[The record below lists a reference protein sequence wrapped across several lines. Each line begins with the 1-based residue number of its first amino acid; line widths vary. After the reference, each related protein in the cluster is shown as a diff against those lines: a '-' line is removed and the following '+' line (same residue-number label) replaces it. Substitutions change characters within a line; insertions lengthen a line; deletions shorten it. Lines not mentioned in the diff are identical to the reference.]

1 VGNKNP
7 RSIYT
12 FNHNV
17 LTLLLHIQPDAK
29 QSEFC
34 GLHGERLKI
43 RIKAPPVDGKAN
55 DEIIRFLAEQ
65 FSIAKSQIQII
76 SGELGREKTVR
87 ISALKEL
94 PHQLLV
100 LK

>member
-1 VGNKNP
+1 VK
-7 RSIYT
+7 T
-12 FNHNV
+12 FYQLHDSH
-17 LTLLLHIQPDAK
+17 LILFLHIQPGAK

-55 DEIIRFLAEQ
+55 DEIIRFLAEH

-87 ISALKEL
+87 VSALKEL